1 VASDSPLPD
10 SLTPGLPFLRLN
22 HKALVFVL
30 LACTGCAVHRPALQ
44 TWRLVKRD
52 TGQVLVP
59 PDISA
64 TDLAQRTLTVDV
76 AGGHGVCP
84 PTAGAIAI
92 NVRGKHARVTVT
104 RDNLAAQP
112 TGWLGTWAYQLEA
125 RHCLPPGEGMR
136 LAGRIAESVPLEPTA
151 AFHLLYPDDRQTGA
165 VEIDPQMRLQV
176 ISPFLREAGVGLMA
190 DGPYT
195 IKGDGYSLTVTGK
208 STENVLGY
216 ETALYAVQPNA
227 TRIGSTI
234 APLYAD
240 RNVQGK
246 TERTP
251 RPSFNYF
258 HFPADAAF
266 YRLFYKSEQN
276 DFTALI
282 IGARTPA
289 DLDQR
294 TRILEASGAS
304 ASCEKLDGGMCIA
317 IPKEVAV
324 HPLVTVTVN
333 GAEVL
338 MGRGGSVYQAIRRSG
353 EQQPDTVLPRL
364 TVYKP
369 WNGRLIAVAFDPSD
383 ASILKLVLRGG
394 ETISWK

>member
-1 VASDSPLPD
+1 VTSDSRLRH
-10 SLTPGLPFLRLN
+10 SLTPLLPFFRIN
-22 HKALVFVL
+22 HSAILFAF
-30 LACTGCAVHRPALQ
+30 LACTGCAVHRPAIQ

-52 TGQVLVP
+52 TGQILIP

-64 TDLAQRTLTVDV
+64 TDLAQRTLTINV
-76 AGGHGVCP
+76 AAGHGVCP

-92 NVRGKHARVTVT
+92 KVRGKHARVTVT
-104 RDNLAAQP
+104 RASLAEQP
-112 TGWLGTWAYQLEA
+112 LGWLGTWAYQLEA
-125 RHCLPPGEGMR
+125 QRCLPPGEGMK

-151 AFHLLYPDDRQTGA
+151 AFHLLYPDDKQTGA

-176 ISPFLREAGVGLMA
+176 VSPFLREAGVGLMA

-195 IKGDGYSLTVTGK
+195 IKGEGYSLTVTGK

-216 ETALYAVQPNA
+216 ETALYAVQPKA
-227 TRIGSTI
+227 TRIGCTI

-240 RNVQGK
+240 RNIQGK
-246 TERTP
+246 IERSL

-276 DFTALI
+276 DFTALV

-289 DLDQR
+289 ELDQR
-294 TRILEASGAS
+294 TKTLQASGAS
-304 ASCEKLDGGMCIA
+304 ASCEKLDGEMCIA
-317 IPKEVAV
+317 IPKAVAV
-324 HPLVTVTVN
+324 HPLIPVNVN
-333 GAEVL
+333 GSEVL
-338 MGRGGSVYQAIRRSG
+338 MYRGGTVFQAIRRAG

-394 ETISWK
+394 EAISWK